1 MTRNNDP
8 PSAAQAGATISD
20 PGGSANDAGGIGS
33 DAGGIG
39 SAASPKERR
48 WWRASDWLD
57 GKLFTVF
64 GPPPLGPYGDEP
76 AADPRDATCPL
87 CGATMRD
94 HMVEHDGHHTYLHC
108 PGNEKQVEE
117 TGRG

>member
-1 MTRNNDP
+1 MARNNDP
-8 PSAAQAGATISD
+8 PSAVHGGAKISD
-20 PGGSANDAGGIGS
+20 PGGGEYDAGGVG
-33 DAGGIG
+33 
-39 SAASPKERR
+39 SPKERR

-57 GKLFTVF
+57 GKLIAVL

-76 AADPRDATCPL
+76 AHDPLDATCPL

-94 HMVEHDGHHTYLHC
+94 HMVERDGHHTYLHC
-108 PGNEKQVEE
+108 PGDERHVEE